1 MTGNPGGVVSSLI
14 HGFLYLQVVAYPLA
28 RPRFT
33 TCNPATSHLIPPSQT
48 KEKMNIHM
56 PSVASSPNPHN
67 DGLQSS
73 GNAKED
79 LLALMGEKD
88 IVEAELKALGAV
100 LDSVSL
106 GMRNSILLHPSCYIG
121 WVDLKE
127 QVYLLSIKN
136 LICSDLCQHKV
147 TMQTPLC
154 TFDGYPRDDIDVAQI
169 RITRSRII
177 HLRNDYKGLMNKIEK
192 GLHAH
197 HATIAASLAAAAP
210 SSITPPSSVA
220 AAQLIEAP
228 FARVNT
234 VAPGSPAADAGLQPG
249 DHIKRFGSA
258 NVLNHARL
266 AKVAE
271 VVGQSEGVSATK
283 NSSYMHTSNGGALLH
298 LTNLDGTPET
308 SQCTIVKKG

>member
-1 MTGNPGGVVSSLI
+1 
-14 HGFLYLQVVAYPLA
+14 
-28 RPRFT
+28 
-33 TCNPATSHLIPPSQT
+33 
-48 KEKMNIHM
+48 
-56 PSVASSPNPHN
+56 
-67 DGLQSS
+67 
-73 GNAKED
+73 
-79 LLALMGEKD
+79 
-88 IVEAELKALGAV
+88 
-100 LDSVSL
+100 
-106 GMRNSILLHPSCYIG
+106 
-121 WVDLKE
+121 
-127 QVYLLSIKN
+127 
-136 LICSDLCQHKV
+136 
-147 TMQTPLC
+147 MQTPLC

-197 HATIAASLAAAAP
+197 HAIIAASLAAAP

-249 DHIKRFGSA
+249 DYIKRFGSA
-258 NVLNHARL
+258 NILNHARL

-283 NSSYMHTSNGGALLH
+283 KLIIHA
-298 LTNLDGTPET
+298 
-308 SQCTIVKKG
+308 